1 MLMSTQANRYAHQLL
16 EARANA
22 QQIACLSQSAAL
34 TIADGYDIAKALVN
48 IRIAEGETPVGRKIG
63 FTNSKI
69 AAHYGQREPIS
80 EPIWAHIFDTTV
92 RYSQD
97 NQGVQSL
104 KGAMQPRIAP
114 EIVFMLGKTPPAN
127 ATLESIADC
136 IEWIAHGFEL
146 VACPFKNWKFEAVDA
161 IAAFGLH
168 GTLILG
174 EPHMLSS
181 ATRRHLSEILP
192 DASMSLSV
200 SERGEVSL
208 QSAGFGSDVLGSPV
222 HALWHLHQLLKTQPQ
237 FAPLA
242 AGELIATGTL
252 TDAYPIKAGQTWST
266 AFSGVTLP
274 GLTVSLV

>member
-22 QQIACLSQSAAL
+22 RQIACLSQSEAL
-34 TIADGYDIAKALVN
+34 TIADGYDIAKAIVDV
-48 IRIAEGETPVGRKIG
+48 RIAEGETLVGRKIG

-69 AAHYGQREPIS
+69 SAHYGQRKPIS

-104 KGAMQPRIAP
+104 TGAVQPRIAP
-114 EIVFMLGKTPPAN
+114 EIVFMLGKTPPAD
-127 ATLESIADC
+127 ATIENIADC

-274 GLTVSLV
+274 GLTISLV

>member
-16 EARANA
+16 VARANA
-22 QQIACLSQSAAL
+22 QQIACLSQSEAL
-34 TIADGYDIAKALVN
+34 TIADGYDIAKAIAD

-69 AAHYGQREPIS
+69 AVQYGQREPIS
-80 EPIWAHIFDTTV
+80 EPIWSHIFDTTV

-97 NQGVQSL
+97 NHGVQSL
-104 KGAMQPRIAP
+104 KGAVQPRIAP

-127 ATLESIADC
+127 ATLENIADC

-146 VACPFKNWKFEAVDA
+146 VTCPFKNWKFEAVDA

-252 TDAYPIKAGQTWST
+252 TDAYPIKPGQTWST